1 MRPKSNQIVDYDF
14 TNGNVTNVLTS
25 TYFRNKSPNLYP
37 LSYVT
42 LYEQGCKTPI
52 LAAANKLVWMDGLNT
67 IYMKNNYED
76 GYKLKVCI
84 KMEFTN
90 SPASAFKGVSAN
102 SSSADGFSTTDAVT
116 EQFGK
121 VVYSLS

>member
-1 MRPKSNQIVDYDF
+1 MNQIFDYDF
-14 TNGNVTNVLTS
+14 TNGNVTTVLTT
-25 TYFRNKSPNLYP
+25 TYFRNKSPTLYP

-67 IYMKNNYED
+67 IYMKNNYEE
-76 GYKLKVCI
+76 GYKLRVCI
-84 KMEFTN
+84 KMEFTS

-102 SSSADGFSTTDAVT
+102 SSSEDASSSTTAVP
-116 EQFGK
+116 EESGK